1 MGEGEEV
8 VGVGEEECT
17 MHDTRARGGTKTEVC
32 LLLRTEVCLLLPVPR
47 AHSVAGL
54 RGACFGSRLMRM
66 VPELVVRLKLVLL
79 LVARQSL

>member
-1 MGEGEEV
+1 MV
-8 VGVGEEECT
+8 EEECT
-17 MHDTRARGGTKTEVC
+17 MHGTQARGRA
-32 LLLRTEVCLLLPVPR
+32 RTEVCLLLPVPR

-66 VPELVVRLKLVLL
+66 VPELVVRLKLVLR